1 MISCIMTIDWAGVRL
16 RLARLWP
23 SLTEI
28 GMLILCTPPL

>member
-1 MISCIMTIDWAGVRL
+1 MTPRIITMDSAGVRL

-28 GMLILCTPPL
+28 GMLILWTPPL